1 MMQSF
6 DEALDEFTTRSRA
19 LLHSESTEDFPP
31 PHAPVPGGTVRVP
44 SILVLNEDTIR
55 RYAYTMGDDNPL
67 YVDPRYAEQ
76 APAGTQIAPG
86 TILVHVR
93 YPADHGAQRPEGYP
107 LANFLSGVAWDFYD
121 VLRSG
126 MRFASSKIPRELVVG
141 RGRRGPLISHH
152 SETFY
157 WDNSHELKAKA
168 YGQLIQVPVEQM
180 GNTRVM
186 PVERLG
192 ERMLYDRR
200 PHRYQESE
208 IAELLEALA
217 GEARRGAEPRWWED
231 VAEGDALPM
240 IVQPPYS
247 IRDELAYQSVHHG
260 LNADY
265 GGARLARAFGPAYR
279 RCRDAPD
286 FARTH
291 PVTNWPYT
299 PYDEHEDRF
308 LCAYRCVPLPFDF
321 GIQRAQIPLRLLT
334 NWAGDAAFVRRMY
347 TTMRR
352 PIFYG
357 DAALFRGTVLRKY
370 VVEQSNG
377 AGANASYAAVAI
389 EITGTNQADEVHCLG
404 YATVY
409 LPSRTLGIPQLPVPC
424 PARPEY
430 VPFDTHRLAGWY

>member
-1 MMQSF
+1 MQSF
-6 DEALDEFTTRSRA
+6 DEAIDEFITRSRA
-19 LLHSESTEDFPP
+19 LLHRESSEDYPP
-31 PHAPVPGGTVRVP
+31 PHAPFPRDTVPVP
-44 SILVLNEDTIR
+44 SMLVLDEETIR
-55 RYAYTMGDDNPL
+55 RYAHTMGDDNPL

-76 APAGTQIAPG
+76 SPAGTQIAPG

-93 YPADHGAQRPEGYP
+93 YPADHGALRPEGYP
-107 LANFLSGVAWDFYD
+107 VANFLSGVAWEFYD
-121 VLRSG
+121 VLRPA
-126 MRFASSKIPRELVVG
+126 MRLASSKIPRELSVG
-141 RGRRGPLISHH
+141 RGRRGALISHH

-157 WDNSHELKAKA
+157 WDNSNELKAKA

-180 GNTRVM
+180 GSTRVM

-192 ERMLYDRR
+192 ERMFYEQA
-200 PHRYQESE
+200 PHRYQDAE
-208 IAELLEALA
+208 IEELLVALA
-217 GEARRGAEPRWWED
+217 GVPRRGAEPRWWED
-231 VAEGDALPM
+231 VVEGDALPL
-240 IVQPPYS
+240 IAQPPYS
-247 IRDELAYQSVHHG
+247 IRDELVYPSLHHG

-265 GGARLARAFGPAYR
+265 GGARLARTFGPAYR
-279 RCRDAPD
+279 SCRESPD

-291 PVTNWPYT
+291 PVTHWPHT

-334 NWAGDAAFVRRMY
+334 DWAGDAGFVRRLY

-370 VVEQSNG
+370 IIEEANG
-377 AGANASYAAVAI
+377 AGASTSYAAVAI
-389 EITGTNQADEVHCLG
+389 EITGTNQVDQVHCLG

-409 LPSRTLGIPQLPVPC
+409 LPSRTLGPPRLPVPC
-424 PARPEY
+424 VARPEY
-430 VPFDTHRLAGWY
+430 VPFDVHRRAGWY